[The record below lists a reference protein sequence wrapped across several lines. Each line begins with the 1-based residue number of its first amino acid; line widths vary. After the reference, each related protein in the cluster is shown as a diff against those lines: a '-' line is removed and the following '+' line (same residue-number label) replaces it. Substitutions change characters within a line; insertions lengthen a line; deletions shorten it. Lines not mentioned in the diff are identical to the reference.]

1 MRTDIGGERRSAP
14 LHARAGPE
22 ASCSTRATPTSRRV
36 GHGDAESAAAA
47 AHCIAA
53 IGCLGGYFPKDM
65 KCLAI
70 PLVKLS
76 M

>member
-1 MRTDIGGERRSAP
+1 M
-14 LHARAGPE
+14 
-22 ASCSTRATPTSRRV
+22 ATPGTRGSTGQTYSRPHCGRIPGV
-36 GHGDAESAAAA
+36 APGPARYCMAAM
-47 AHCIAA
+47 
-53 IGCLGGYFPKDM
+53 GCLGGYFPNDM